1 MLRPDVT
8 FGGNHMITKRAPFA
22 LVAASALLLLAGC
35 SGGGS
40 NTAES
45 SDDSSTDSGTT
56 TTQETTAPTTPAAA
70 AGDQSKAEACDIVRE
85 QFQAVSGA
93 GSTVD
98 SSDPQATLTAFKKLA
113 SDVGTQFSSITNEE
127 IAAPAQKASG
137 ALNDYAAYL
146 ETVIADP
153 SKASGLS
160 DEISTLQASF
170 TEAATACAG

>member
-1 MLRPDVT
+1 
-8 FGGNHMITKRAPFA
+8 MITKRVPFA

-45 SDDSSTDSGTT
+45 SDDSSVDGGTT

-98 SSDPQATLTAFKKLA
+98 SSDPQATLTAFKQLA

-160 DEISTLQASF
+160 DQISTLQASF

>member
-1 MLRPDVT
+1 MRPDVT

-45 SDDSSTDSGTT
+45 SDDSSADSGTT

-160 DEISTLQASF
+160 DQISTLQASF

>member
-1 MLRPDVT
+1 
-8 FGGNHMITKRAPFA
+8 MITKRVPFA
-22 LVAASALLLLAGC
+22 LVAASVLLLLAGC

-45 SDDSSTDSGTT
+45 SDDSSVDGGTT

-98 SSDPQATLTAFKKLA
+98 SSDPQATLTAFKQLA

-160 DEISTLQASF
+160 DQISTLQASF

>member
-1 MLRPDVT
+1 
-8 FGGNHMITKRAPFA
+8 MIIKRTPFA

-35 SGGGS
+35 SGGAS

-45 SDDSSTDSGTT
+45 SDNRTNDGGTT
-56 TTQETTAPTTPAAA
+56 TTQETTAPAAPAAP

-98 SSDPQATLTAFKKLA
+98 SSDPQATLTAFKQLA

-127 IAAPAQKASG
+127 IAPAAQKASG
-137 ALNDYAAYL
+137 ALSNYAAYL
-146 ETVIADP
+146 ETVVADP

-160 DEISTLQASF
+160 DQISTLQSSF

>member
-1 MLRPDVT
+1 
-8 FGGNHMITKRAPFA
+8 MIIKRAPFA

-35 SGGGS
+35 SGGSG
-40 NTAES
+40 TAES
-45 SDDSSTDSGTT
+45 SDDSMADGGTT
-56 TTQETTAPTTPAAA
+56 TTQETTAPATPSAP
-70 AGDQSKAEACDIVRE
+70 AGDQTKAEACDIVRE

-93 GSTVD
+93 GSTVN
-98 SSDPQATLTAFKKLA
+98 SSDPQATLTAFKQLA

-127 IAAPAQKASG
+127 IAPSAQKASG

-146 ETVIADP
+146 ETVVADP

-160 DEISTLQASF
+160 DQISTLQASF